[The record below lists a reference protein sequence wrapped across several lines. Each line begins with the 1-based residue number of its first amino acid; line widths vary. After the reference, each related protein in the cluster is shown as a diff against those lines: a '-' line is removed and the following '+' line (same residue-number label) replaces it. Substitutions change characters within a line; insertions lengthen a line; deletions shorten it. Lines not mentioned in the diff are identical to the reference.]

1 MCRLVPPRWM
11 DAAVYRAEVCYPY
24 SRRHWRHCAVKRREL
39 ITLLGGAALAWPLAA
54 RAQLDGRVPLL
65 GWLDAYDNSDTGFQ
79 SIRTALREALAKL
92 GWIEGRNLKVE
103 GRFGVAD
110 ANRLRAAAVELVSLA
125 PDVIV
130 AGGAVPTR
138 ALQHA

>member
-1 MCRLVPPRWM
+1 MT
-11 DAAVYRAEVCYPY
+11 
-24 SRRHWRHCAVKRREL
+24 VKRREF
-39 ITLLGGAALAWPLAA
+39 ITLVGGAVATWPLAA
-54 RAQLDGRVPLL
+54 RAQMDGRVPLL

-92 GWIEGRNLKVE
+92 GWIEGRNLKIE
-103 GRFGVAD
+103 RRFGVAD
-110 ANRLRAAAVELVSLA
+110 ANRPRAAAVELVSLA

-138 ALQHA
+138 A